1 MRSLQLAVFY
11 HISRALFKAD
21 RLMFALSFVHGT
33 MPKMFQPKVLLIQAV
48 RPDRLY
54 SAMQNFVLKT
64 LSIPSVNPPPF
75 DLSDILRES
84 SNQEPVLLILAGG
97 ADPSQEL
104 EKLAANT
111 IGLHNYTSISMGQ
124 GQEQATIDAIRRAS
138 ADGQWLC
145 LQNVH
150 LMLSIIP
157 VIQKE
162 LSAVTP
168 HEKFRLWMTTEEENK
183 FPAIMLQRSLKVTFE
198 PPPEADW
205 EFIRGLLMYVVY
217 GGRIENIFDSQVL
230 ESYLLTLFTPEK
242 VTGRSG
248 QMLAERRRATRCGQ
262 YQGNTAVYHDVNT
275 FRRPAKPL
283 WSLPMNIRFSWQLTE
298 AEDTIARMRIAGIAC
313 P

>member
-1 MRSLQLAVFY
+1 MLQEWELFTGLIVDEPQSTVKEVTWIDNSRRPAVAKIQSNLPTLFNNLQLTDQGTWNEF
-11 HISRALFKAD
+11 SRAVDCENSVPAFIEQKI
-21 RLMFALSFVHGT
+21 T
-33 MPKMFQPKVLLIQAV
+33 PFQKVLLIQAV

-138 ADGQWLC
+138 TDGQWLC

-162 LSAVTP
+162 LATVTP

-198 PPPEADW
+198 PPP
-205 EFIRGLLMYVVY
+205 G
-217 GGRIENIFDSQVL
+217 
-230 ESYLLTLFTPEK
+230 
-242 VTGRSG
+242 
-248 QMLAERRRATRCGQ
+248 
-262 YQGNTAVYHDVNT
+262 
-275 FRRPAKPL
+275 KPM
-283 WSLPMNIRFSWQLTE
+283 SSWNCQKALNHY
-298 AEDTIARMRIAGIAC
+298 I
-313 P
+313 